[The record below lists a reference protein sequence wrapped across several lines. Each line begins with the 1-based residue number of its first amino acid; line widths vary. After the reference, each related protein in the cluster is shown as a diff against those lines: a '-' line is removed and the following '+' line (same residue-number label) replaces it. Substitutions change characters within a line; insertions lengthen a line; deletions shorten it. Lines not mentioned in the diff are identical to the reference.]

1 MRVLAGLLFV
11 AACLAQS
18 SLNIPKFK
26 TTINVEQQPI
36 EITLWGT
43 ISPATSGASVL
54 ALTVDLGDLQEHLTP
69 VLAAQLKRSDPCG
82 DRLMVEGATIAPSAP
97 ASVLTANL
105 NFERYA
111 CVKAFGKQI
120 AKRLVGGHAVIEVTL
135 TPSLEENDIA
145 LEAEVRKLDAD
156 GSLGELLRSGSAGD
170 SMRDKIAK
178 AVESSIQ
185 KLTDLRST
193 LPASIGNSV
202 SIETVRFAD
211 SGSGRL
217 WLSIAGEVRL
227 PAEQLRRAVGQ

>member
-1 MRVLAGLLFV
+1 M
-11 AACLAQS
+11 
-18 SLNIPKFK
+18 
-26 TTINVEQQPI
+26 EQQPI
-36 EITLWGT
+36 EITAWGT
-43 ISPATSGASVL
+43 ISLAASGASAL

-82 DRLMVEGATIAPSAP
+82 DRISVESATIASVAPS
-97 ASVLTANL
+97 SVLTANV

-120 AKRLVGGHAVIEVTL
+120 AKRLVGGHAVIEVNL

-156 GSLGELLRSGSAGD
+156 GSVGELLRSGSAGD

-185 KLTDLRST
+185 KLTDLKST
-193 LPASIGNSV
+193 LPASIGNSIT
-202 SIETVRFAD
+202 IETVQFAD
-211 SGSGRL
+211 GGSGRL
-217 WLSIAGEVRL
+217 WLTIDGEVRI
-227 PAEQLRRAVGQ
+227 PVEELRRAVGQ